1 LLNWDKGFKSP
12 FKSDV
17 YFFSTRLQIDQKWGT
32 PTPITIRDKEFGAVR
47 MRAFGIYSYRISS
60 PKFFY
65 EKISG
70 TRQAYHV
77 ADLDG
82 QLRNT
87 IIGRMTNAFASST
100 INFLDMAANQTR
112 LAETMTADLEPVF
125 ADLGLT
131 LESFVVENVSLPEEL
146 TKLLDQRIGMNM
158 IGDMGRYTQFQVAQS
173 MPIAAANEGSGM
185 AGAGVGLG
193 AGMAM
198 GQQMMNAMHPAPP
211 PANPGPSAPA
221 AAAGAV
227 GSTKFCMNCGKSIAK
242 AAKFCPECGGAQ
254 Q

>member
-1 LLNWDKGFKSP
+1 
-12 FKSDV
+12 
-17 YFFSTRLQIDQKWGT
+17 
-32 PTPITIRDKEFGAVR
+32 
-47 MRAFGIYSYRISS
+47 
-60 PKFFY
+60 
-65 EKISG
+65 
-70 TRQAYHV
+70 
-77 ADLDG
+77 
-82 QLRNT
+82 NT